1 MVLAVAAVVL
11 VLAFVGGHALWAW
24 LLALLY
30 PPGTPVALPNDEWP
44 RAAVI
49 LPTRGAD
56 PSLAHCLESL
66 LDQDYPSYDVR
77 IVVDSEADPAWEI
90 IRGVLARRPSAKV
103 KVALLEQRRTTCSL
117 KVSALLQALDGLDES
132 CQAVALIDADVVAH
146 PQWLRDLLAPMH
158 DPKVGA
164 TSGVRWYITDS
175 PQWGSLVRM
184 AWGTAAATQMVAF
197 GIPWGGSMAFRADLL
212 RRSNLLEKWALCL
225 CEDVPLEGVL
235 REQSLRLHFV
245 LTATMVNCESIDLV
259 RCFWFLRRQ
268 LISVRLYHS
277 RWPLVLAFGV
287 GMPLAILFAVGA
299 IAAALSSADYR
310 TATAVAGVLALCLT
324 GLFSGTLWIDGALR
338 GMARVRGETLPRLPW
353 KTILAVPLM
362 QFVFLAA
369 LLSATFA
376 RRVAWRGATYELLGP
391 MKLRLVEYQPY
402 STETEEQGSRMSV
415 V

>member
-1 MVLAVAAVVL
+1 MKQTRSPI
-11 VLAFVGGHALWAW
+11 GGPREQELRSSQRRF
-24 LLALLY
+24 
-30 PPGTPVALPNDEWP
+30 PNDEEWP
-44 RAAVI
+44 RVVVI

-56 PSLAHCLESL
+56 PGLADCLESL
-66 LDQDYPSYDVR
+66 LDQDYPSYDIK
-77 IVVDSEADPAWEI
+77 IVVDSEVDPAWEI
-90 IRGVLARRPSAKV
+90 IHKVLARRPLANV
-103 KVALLEQRRTTCSL
+103 KIALLEQRRQTCSL
-117 KVSALLQALDGLDES
+117 KVSALLQALGDLDES
-132 CQAVALIDADVVAH
+132 CQVVVLIDADVVAR
-146 PQWLRDLLAPMH
+146 PQWLHDLIAPMR

-175 PQWGSLVRM
+175 PKWGSLVRM

-245 LTATMVNCESIDLV
+245 LTATMVNCESIDLY

-277 RWPLVLAFGV
+277 RWRLVLAFGV
-287 GMPLAILFAVGA
+287 GMPLAIIFAVGA
-299 IAAALSSADYR
+299 IAAAVSSAEYG
-310 TATAVAGVLALCLT
+310 AAVAVAGTLVLCLT

-338 GMARVRGETLPRLPW
+338 GMARVRGETLPSLPW

-362 QFVFLAA
+362 QFVSLAA

-376 RRVAWRGATYELLGP
+376 RRVEWRAATYELLGP

-402 STETEEQGSRMSV
+402 RAEVEDQGSRTSV

>member
-1 MVLAVAAVVL
+1 MVLAVTAVAL
-11 VLAFVGGHALWAW
+11 ILIFVGGHALWAW
-24 LLALLY
+24 RLALLY
-30 PPGTPVALPNDEWP
+30 PPGTLAVPKDDEWP
-44 RAAVI
+44 HAAVI

-56 PSLAHCLESL
+56 PTLAHCLESL
-66 LDQDYPSYDVR
+66 LDQDYPSYDIR

-90 IRGVLARRPSAKV
+90 IRGVLARRPCPNV
-103 KVALLEQRRTTCSL
+103 KVELLEQRRQTCSL
-117 KVSALLQALDGLDES
+117 KVSALLQALAGLDES

-146 PQWLRDLLAPMH
+146 PQWLRDLILPMR

-175 PQWGSLVRM
+175 PKWGSLVRM

-235 REQSLRLHFV
+235 RKQSLRLHFV
-245 LTATMVNCESIDLV
+245 LTVTMVNCESIDLV

-287 GMPLAILFAVGA
+287 GMPLAIIFAVIA
-299 IAAALSSADYR
+299 IAAALLSVDYR
-310 TATAVAGVLALCLT
+310 AAVAVAAVLVLGLT

-338 GMARVRGETLPRLPW
+338 GMARVRGETLPGLPW

-376 RRVAWRGATYELLGP
+376 RRVEWRGATYELLGP
-391 MKLRLVEYQPY
+391 MKLRLVEYRPY
-402 STETEEQGSRMSV
+402 RTEAEDQGSRTSV